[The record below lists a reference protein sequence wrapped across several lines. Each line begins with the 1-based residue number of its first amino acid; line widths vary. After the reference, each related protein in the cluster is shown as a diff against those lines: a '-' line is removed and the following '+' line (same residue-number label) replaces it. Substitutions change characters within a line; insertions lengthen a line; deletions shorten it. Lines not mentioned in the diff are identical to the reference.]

1 MPRLQGFHE
10 RLLAAYGPGRVV
22 NVFQD
27 TGMEARAL
35 ELGIGAWV
43 VRNAISDEQAA
54 SWHQAL
60 TGSLVDIA
68 NQKGPR
74 SVELKGSSKKLWYR
88 TIQMTTGFCT
98 CKYGYE
104 GTGRNPMLKVREV
117 LPFQSVHDW
126 VHESHNVPRQQHF
139 DEVVANIYDRQKNQ
153 CIEAHTDQHDLL
165 GTRMKSSAC
174 LSAHQGVLL
183 ATKSTW

>member
-1 MPRLQGFHE
+1 
-10 RLLAAYGPGRVV
+10 
-22 NVFQD
+22 
-27 TGMEARAL
+27 MEERAL
-35 ELGIGAWV
+35 ELGIGGWV

-74 SVELKGSSKKLWYR
+74 SVELKGSTKKLWYR

-98 CKYGYE
+98 CKYGYDS
-104 GTGRNPMLKVREV
+104 TRRNPVFKVHEV
-117 LPFQSVHDW
+117 SPFQSVHDW

-139 DEVVANIYDRQKNQ
+139 DEVVANIYSRQQNQ
-153 CIEAHTDQHDLL
+153 CIGPHADQSELL
-165 GTRMKSSAC
+165 GRRRTS
-174 LSAHQGVLL
+174 
-183 ATKSTW
+183 

>member
-1 MPRLQGFHE
+1 MSGLPGLHAK
-10 RLLAAYGPGRVV
+10 LLAVYGPARVV
-22 NVFQD
+22 DVFKD
-27 TGMEARAL
+27 TGMEQEARR
-35 ELGIGAWV
+35 LGIGGYV

-68 NQKGPR
+68 NAKGTR
-74 SVELKGSSKKLWYR
+74 SVELKGSTKKLWYR

-98 CKYGYE
+98 CKYDYK
-104 GTGRNPMLKVREV
+104 GTGRNPLLKVHDV

-139 DEVVANIYDRQKNQ
+139 DEVVASIYSRQQNQ
-153 CIEAHTDQHDLL
+153 CIGAHTDQNPLL
-165 GTRMKSSAC
+165 GETSDI
-174 LSAHQGVLL
+174 LSLSMGAAGVFF
-183 ATKSTW
+183 

>member
-1 MPRLQGFHE
+1 MPRLQSFHE
-10 RLLAAYGPGRVV
+10 RLLEVYGAGRVV
-22 NVFQD
+22 NVFKD

-35 ELGIGAWV
+35 QLDIGAWV

-68 NQKGPR
+68 NAKGPR
-74 SVELKGSSKKLWYR
+74 SVELKGSTKRLWYR

-104 GTGRNPMLKVREV
+104 GTGRNPVFKVNEV
-117 LPFQSVHDW
+117 SPFQSVHFIG
-126 VHESHNVPRQQHF
+126 SLISF
-139 DEVVANIYDRQKNQ
+139 SKATSANSLAICFIFFELISIKEE
-153 CIEAHTDQHDLL
+153 I
-165 GTRMKSSAC
+165 
-174 LSAHQGVLL
+174 LSG
-183 ATKSTW
+183 